1 MTTNNIL
8 KIPLNIPNDL
18 LKDTEKKQL
27 GNYSTNNIMVNT
39 KTLYETVL
47 TLQVSDQKVV
57 PNLEYDQKNMQTEYQ
72 NIKNYIDTSMF
83 IVNEL
88 PKDLSISTISA
99 TGKMNCKMLLYQIDK
114 YMKLSFDNII
124 TIKYDGKIR
133 SLIKKSVQTRKKN
146 NNRSFDNQL
155 TMEVIVTGEKKI
167 NIKIFKN
174 GSFQMTGCKSIVD
187 CNIVLN
193 KLINRL
199 TQDIATYNKELN
211 KIVDIT
217 FVEDVDLENI
227 FVSGFKID
235 MINSNFKKNYNINRD
250 ALFEILKTK
259 GVKCRHEPLIHACV
273 NIKYPIPDD
282 PTDRTVS
289 IFVFQSGN
297 IIITG
302 ARNKDQIIK
311 AYNWIN
317 LNLEENY
324 NSIIKKD
331 IMNMLDQHD
340 IEEILEELKLINRE
354 DTNEVEEDNI
364 IV

>member
-1 MTTNNIL
+1 MTTCNIL

-18 LKDTEKKQL
+18 LKDKEKKQL
-27 GNYSTNNIMVNT
+27 GSYSTNNISIDTTN
-39 KTLYETVL
+39 LYETDMVI
-47 TLQVSDQKVV
+47 
-57 PNLEYDQKNMQTEYQ
+57 NLPSNVQE
-72 NIKNYIDTSMF
+72 IKNYIDTSMF

-99 TGKMNCKMLLYQIDK
+99 TGKINCKILLLQIDK
-114 YMKLSFDNII
+114 YMKLSIDNVV

-133 SLIKKSVQTRKKN
+133 SLIKKPIQTRKKN
-146 NNRSFDNQL
+146 NTRSFDNQL

-167 NIKIFKN
+167 NVKIFKN

-199 TQDIATYNKELN
+199 TQNIAVYNKEQN
-211 KIVDIT
+211 KIIDIN
-217 FVEDVDLENI
+217 FIEDVNYENI
-227 FVSGFKID
+227 SISGFKID
-235 MINSNFKKNYNINRD
+235 MINSNFKKGYNINRD
-250 ALFEILKTK
+250 ALFEILKNK
-259 GVKCRHEPLIHACV
+259 GIKCRHEPLIHACV
-273 NIKYPIPDD
+273 NIKYTIPND
-282 PTDRTVS
+282 PSDRTVS

-324 NSIIKKD
+324 NLIIKKD
-331 IMNMLDQHD
+331 IMNMLDHND
-340 IEEILEELKLINRE
+340 IEEILEELKFINRE
-354 DTNEVEEDNI
+354 DINDIEEDNI